1 MVWQLNGYNSAL
13 SRRCSGF
20 DSPSDRHLI
29 MNIVTLIIL
38 ILCYSLVLGIIFAQ
52 VLLTAPVVFKVLDD
66 QNASNFLR
74 KIFPRYYLLLFLI
87 TLIALLISYLFFS
100 TIDIYIALV
109 AVSFS
114 FLGYIIIPLTNIAK
128 DRGWDSLFKGL
139 HSLSVFNTV
148 IIFIASI
155 VQIVRVIYL

>member
-1 MVWQLNGYNSAL
+1 
-13 SRRCSGF
+13 
-20 DSPSDRHLI
+20 
-29 MNIVTLIIL
+29 MNIVTLILL

-74 KIFPRYYLLLFLI
+74 RIFPRYYLLLFLI

-100 TIDIYIALV
+100 TIDIYIALI

-128 DRGWDSLFKGL
+128 DRGWDILFKGL
-139 HSLSVFNTV
+139 HSLSVLNTV
-148 IIFIASI
+148 IIFLASI
-155 VQIVRVIYL
+155 VEIVRVINQ

>member
-1 MVWQLNGYNSAL
+1 
-13 SRRCSGF
+13 
-20 DSPSDRHLI
+20 
-29 MNIVTLIIL
+29 MNIVTLILL

-74 KIFPRYYLLLFLI
+74 RIFPRYYLLLILI

-100 TIDIYIALV
+100 TIDIYIALI

-139 HSLSVFNTV
+139 HSLSVLNTV
-148 IIFIASI
+148 IIFLASI
-155 VQIVRVIYL
+155 VEIVRVINQ